1 MRPTETMTLDEM
13 LIIHES
19 RKLEP
24 KDRYPHYWLIC
35 VGLWVCTAVGGML
48 DMWPLLYGCS
58 VVLMWYCTR
67 LTIKET
73 RRFHQLCQWDAELDH
88 KIDEVPYHKRRL
100 AQELTSDITEAHLWA
115 IECHEAHLPG
125 DCPLCGAV

>member
-1 MRPTETMTLDEM
+1 MTLDEM

-35 VGLWVCTAVGGML
+35 VGLWVCTAVGGTL
-48 DMWPLLYGCS
+48 NIWPLFGVCA
-58 VVLMWYCTR
+58 VVLLSYVAY
-67 LTIKET
+67 LSVSEN
-73 RRFHQLCQWDAELDH
+73 RRSNELCQWAAELDH